1 VGLHVYPRTVVSVS
15 KHYGN
20 PTQCVGLEQNG
31 PNHHLIENEI
41 RHFKDTKGVI
51 RSNKSKKDIQC
62 NDQKKQQKQWYTKH
76 YNGQKKKNQ
85 QLSSNHFNG
94 KQKKD

>member
-1 VGLHVYPRTVVSVS
+1 MKIKLFSPWYSWRI
-15 KHYGN
+15 
-20 PTQCVGLEQNG
+20 QCWIGAKQQSLT
-31 PNHHLIENEI
+31 HTENEI

-85 QLSSNHFNG
+85 QLSSKHYNG
-94 KQKKD
+94 KQKKA